1 MPQPKINLSFFLCQS
16 KNCKFATNYLEIIAK
31 LRL

>member
-1 MPQPKINLSFFLCQS
+1 MEVYYMETVGMRI
-16 KNCKFATNYLEIIAK
+16 NCKFATNYLEIIAK